1 MYRMGIMAMLID
13 EKTAGVNKDR
23 CLKMAIVHD
32 LAESL
37 VVSRT
42 PGWFLSTDSCVN
54 SIVIRKQ

>member
-1 MYRMGIMAMLID
+1 MLID

-37 VVSRT
+37 VVSG
-42 PGWFLSTDSCVN
+42 PG
-54 SIVIRKQ
+54 